1 MMNDCLGEE
10 QDALVT
16 AIAKKH
22 MHIETLKER
31 KSDSMD
37 FHSLSVWEIEAALK
51 EALRTGIDIGIKMA
65 VDHLKSDRNSTTK

>member
-16 AIAKKH
+16 AIANKH